1 VRKLLDSFD
10 DAALAHLMTNL
21 GGHCVETLL
30 EAFAAA
36 DDETPTMFIAYT
48 IKGFGLPL
56 AGHKDNHS
64 GMMNPQQILQ
74 LRDSLNIA
82 EGQEWEPYGGL
93 GDNWP
98 PNCAPLSAAARLPP
112 PRPSTMRRPC
122 RCLPASPP
130 QRARSN
136 RPRPRSGG
144 S

>member
-1 VRKLLDSFD
+1 
-10 DAALAHLMTNL
+10 
-21 GGHCVETLL
+21 
-30 EAFAAA
+30 
-36 DDETPTMFIAYT
+36 MFIAYT

-93 GDNWP
+93 GDNLAAELRAFVSRSPFAATP
-98 PNCAPLSAAARLPP
+98 PEHDAPAVPVPARLP
-112 PRPSTMRRPC
+112 TG
-122 RCLPASPP
+122 
-130 QRARSN
+130 ARSN